1 LARWI
6 NDLEFSSRAAEWLL
20 ELINQKP
27 EDKWPFRATRF
38 ANNCKLMKTIN
49 RPASLILAFVLVT
62 GAVGRVNSQ
71 AVDPAQP
78 LAAVQEK
85 LLSKGPNGEEPSP
98 ASSVS
103 LTTEEVE
110 RIRGLKAKA
119 AIVMHYTQSDWSQA
133 QVAGLRSQFDKMGI
147 ALLAV
152 TDAGFNAD
160 KQVADIEMVLAQN
173 PQIIVSIPTDS
184 VTTAVAYKM
193 ASQKGVKLVFM
204 DNVPQGF
211 EVGKDYVSVVS
222 ADNYG
227 NGVVSAHLMAK
238 ALQSSGEIGLVY
250 YAADFF
256 VTRQRYDAFKKTIAE
271 DYPGIKIVAEQGIRE
286 PYFFDDA
293 SKAATAMLSADRN
306 LKGIWAV
313 WDLPAEGVISAA
325 RALGRRDLV
334 ITTIDLGLNVAVDMA
349 QNGMVKGVGAQRPYD
364 QGVTEALLAGY
375 GLLGKPAPAYVALP
389 ALPVIRENLLDAWK
403 TVYHTE
409 APASIKNIMK

>member
-1 LARWI
+1 
-6 NDLEFSSRAAEWLL
+6 
-20 ELINQKP
+20 
-27 EDKWPFRATRF
+27 
-38 ANNCKLMKTIN
+38 MKTIN
-49 RPASLILAFVLVT
+49 SLASPILAFVLVT
-62 GAVGRVNSQ
+62 GAVARVDGQ
-71 AVDPAQP
+71 AVDPAQA
-78 LAAVQEK
+78 LAGVQEK
-85 LLSKGPNGEEPSP
+85 ILSKGPNGEEPSP

-110 RIRGLKAKA
+110 RIRGFKAKA

-147 ALLAV
+147 GVVAV
-152 TDAGFNAD
+152 TDAGFRAE

-184 VTTAVAYKM
+184 VTTAVGFRK

-238 ALQSSGEIGLVY
+238 ALHSNGEIGLVY

-256 VTRQRYDAFKKTIAE
+256 VTRQRYDAFKKTITD
-271 DYPGIKIVAEQGIRE
+271 DYPGIKIVVEQGIRE
-286 PYFFDDA
+286 PDFFGDA
-293 SKAATAMLSADRN
+293 SKVALSMLAANRN
-306 LKGIWAV
+306 LNGIWAV
-313 WDLPAEGVISAA
+313 WDLPAGGVMSAA
-325 RALGRRDLV
+325 QILGRRDLV

-349 QNGMVKGVGAQRPYD
+349 QNGLVKGVGAQLPYD

-389 ALPVIRENLLDAWK
+389 ALPVTRENLLDAWK
-403 TVYHTE
+403 TVYHTA
-409 APASIKNIMK
+409 APASVRDRMK